1 MKMMRYIFEIIALTV
16 LLWGGLVS
24 CSPKEKTPAAIAE
37 EAYGCL
43 QDRDYKGFVD
53 LIDMGSGEGMSEN
66 EKEAEK
72 TMTIALLEEKYDE
85 SIAQRGEMEYYKV
98 VSEEI
103 DPEGMKAL
111 VQMEV
116 KYGKDS
122 LPTIEDVPLAMVD
135 GQWLISQAK

>member
-1 MKMMRYIFEIIALTV
+1 MKIMRYTFGFIALTT
-16 LLWGGLVS
+16 LFWGVLVS
-24 CSPKEKTPAAIAE
+24 CSHREKTPAAVAE
-37 EAYGCL
+37 KAYGYL
-43 QDRDYKGFVD
+43 QEGDYKGFVD

-72 TMTIALLEEKYDE
+72 TMTVALLEEKYEE
-85 SIAQRGEMEYYKV
+85 SISEKGKMEYYKV

-103 DPEGMKAL
+103 DPEGMKAG

-116 KYGKDS
+116 KYEKDS
-122 LPTIEDVPLAMVD
+122 VPTIEDVPLVMVD